1 MGNRDSLTA
10 RGARSSLMALQPID
24 TAPFRHPSGPIFI
37 WASIFVLWVL
47 SLLPWRLWYPA
58 PDLLLLV
65 LAFWCLH
72 EPGRVG
78 LLTAF
83 VFGLLMD
90 VHDTG
95 LLGAQALG
103 YTLVAY
109 GAIALHRRLQHFNV
123 WTQTV
128 HMVPVLVVGAGV
140 ARLLGA
146 WLNGEWGGW
155 DWLWSALITGA
166 LWPLADI
173 LLFLPQRRLDDS
185 DASVV

>member
-1 MGNRDSLTA
+1 
-10 RGARSSLMALQPID
+10 MALQPID
-24 TAPFRHPSGPIFI
+24 TAPFRRPSNPLFI
-37 WASIFVLWVL
+37 WTTILVLWVL

-78 LLTAF
+78 LVTAF
-83 VFGLLMD
+83 AFGLLMD
-90 VHDTG
+90 VHDAG
-95 LLGAQALG
+95 LLGVHALG

-109 GAIALHRRLQHFNV
+109 GAIALHRRLQHFTV
-123 WTQTV
+123 WIQAL
-128 HMVPVLVVGAGV
+128 HMLPVLVAGAAV
-140 ARLLGA
+140 ARVLGA

-166 LWPLADI
+166 LWPVVDI
-173 LLFLPQRRLDDS
+173 LLFLPQRRLDDA
-185 DASVV
+185 DAGGV